1 MGERIYIDRDWNYKD
16 SFSEEYKGTLMQ
28 DAAFVSLPHSVSE
41 TPLHYFDENIYQ
53 KVSCYQRVIFGK
65 EEWAG
70 KDVFITFEGAAHE
83 AEVYL
88 NGTFL
93 GVHRCGYTAFTFLLK
108 DLKCGEDNLIT
119 VRLDSR
125 EELNQPPFGFVI
137 DYMTYGGL
145 YRDVY
150 LEVKDPVHMDD
161 VFLRPQLS
169 VPAET
174 GSLTKKELSEL
185 RMPGKL
191 STVITLSKEAKKIA
205 QERRLFVRQYLDGRM
220 ISNQPLR
227 EDGRTSTLAGDI
239 NLWDIHSPRL
249 YKVRTE
255 ILVDDEVR
263 DFDEKEA
270 GFRDIA
276 FKKDGFYLNGR
287 YLKLRGVNR
296 HQSYPYVGYAMPESM
311 QRQDAVILKNEL
323 GLNAVRTSHYPQSQY
338 FINECDRIGLL
349 VFTEIP
355 GWQHIGDDEWKD
367 IAVNNVREMVVQYRN
382 HPSIILWGVRINE
395 SRDDDDFYR
404 RTNMMAHD
412 LDPTRLTGGVRC
424 NKKMSFL
431 EDVYTYNDFVHS
443 GSNQGCEKKDDVTP
457 DPERPY
463 LISEYNGHMFPTKPY
478 DKEEE
483 VLEHVLRHARVL
495 DSVNHESDIAGS
507 FAWCMFDYNTHKDF
521 GSGDRICY
529 HGIMDMFRNPKAAA
543 YVYAAQSKISPVL
556 YVTSSMDIG
565 EHPASVRGNI
575 YIITNAESV
584 KMYKNG
590 RFIKEYFPE
599 DTPFKNM
606 KRGPIPINDLIGD
619 EMMEKEGFSKKQNE
633 LVKICLNET
642 AFHGYKVT
650 PKIARAAAKLMAFY
664 HMSPDDARRLYEK
677 YIGDWGGESKE
688 YRFEA
693 MIGGKV
699 VKTVTKST
707 MRKVVLEAETS
718 SKELHDNI
726 TYDVAEIFVRA
737 VDENKNVLYFMNDP
751 YSVEIDGPAKLIGP
765 KIPAFSGGQ
774 SGLYIRSVGKEGKV
788 TVKLH
793 FDGADDIEVE
803 LNVVK
808 GETKN
813 D

>member
-1 MGERIYIDRDWNYKD
+1 MSERIYIDREWRYRDTFED
-16 SFSEEYKGTLMQ
+16 GQKGNLME
-28 DAAFVSLPHSVSE
+28 DAPFVSLPHSVAV
-41 TPLHYFDENIYQ
+41 TPLHYFDESVYQ
-53 KVSCYQRVIFGK
+53 KISCYQKTVFGK

-88 NGTFL
+88 NGAFL

-108 DLKCGEDNLIT
+108 DLKIGEDNLIT
-119 VRLDSR
+119 VRLSSS
-125 EELNQPPFGFVI
+125 ESLNQPPFGFVI

-150 LEVKDPVHMDD
+150 LEVKDPVHMTD
-161 VFLRPQLS
+161 VFLRPSLS
-169 VPAET
+169 VPADT
-174 GSLTKKELSEL
+174 SSLTKKELSEL
-185 RMPGKL
+185 LLPGKL
-191 STVITLSKEAKKIA
+191 QSVISLSKEAKEIA
-205 QERRLFVRQYLDGRM
+205 KERRLSVRQFLDDRM
-220 ISNQPLR
+220 ISSQPLR
-227 EDGRTSTLAGDI
+227 EDGHTSTLAGDV
-239 NLWDIHSPRL
+239 NLWDIHSPKL

-255 ILVDDEVR
+255 ILVDDKVM
-263 DFDEKEA
+263 DFDEKEV
-270 GFRDIA
+270 GFRDIQ

-287 YLKLRGVNR
+287 YVKLRGVNR

-311 QRQDAVILKNEL
+311 QRQDAAILKNVL

-338 FINECDRIGLL
+338 FISECDRVGLL

-355 GWQHIGDDEWKD
+355 GWQHIGDETWKD
-367 IAVNNVREMVVQYRN
+367 IAVNNVREMVTQYRN

-395 SRDDDDFYR
+395 SQDDDEFYK
-404 RTNMMAHD
+404 RTNQASHD
-412 LDPTRLTGGVRC
+412 LDPTRMTGGVRC

-443 GSNQGCEKKDDVTP
+443 GDNQGCEKKEDVTP

-483 VLEHVLRHARVL
+483 ILSHVLRHARVL
-495 DSVNHESDIAGS
+495 DSVNREHDIAGA

-529 HGIMDMFRNPKAAA
+529 HGVMDMFRNPKAAA
-543 YVYAAQSKISPVL
+543 YIYAAQSKTRPVL
-556 YVTSSMDIG
+556 FVTSSMDIG
-565 EHPASVRGNI
+565 EHPASVRGSI
-575 YIITNAESV
+575 YIITNADSV

-590 RFIKEYFPE
+590 RFIKEYFPA

-606 KRGPIPINDLIGD
+606 KRGPIPLDDLIGD
-619 EMMEKEGFSKKQNE
+619 EMIEKEGFSKKQNE

-642 AFHGYKVT
+642 AFHGYKIT

-664 HMSPDDARRLYEK
+664 HMSPDDAKKLYEK

-693 MIGGKV
+693 IVGGKV
-699 VKTVTKST
+699 VKTLTKSV
-707 MRKVVLEAETS
+707 MRKVVLEAECS
-718 SKELHDNI
+718 SDKLIDGI

-737 VDENKNVLYFMNDP
+737 VDENGNVLYFMNDP
-751 YSVEIDGPAKLIGP
+751 LEVSIDGPAELIGP
-765 KIPAFSGGQ
+765 KVAAFSGGQ
-774 SGLYIRSVGKEGKV
+774 CGLYLRSVGKEGNV
-788 TVKLH
+788 NVKLH
-793 FDGADDIEVE
+793 LDGAEDIVVS
-803 LNVVK
+803 LNAVK
-808 GETKN
+808 GEKEN